1 MEFVRSFLRR
11 YFAGKPVL
19 VSPLNVRC
27 VLRLSTY
34 VCPSKSFCKIQYL
47 ESLWLALVDVFP
59 AKKGLFYDGRN
70 MASSRSGLV
79 NEKRALY
86 LNVNVF
92 RKKVL
97 SKDIIFT
104 RGRHFR
110 NHAKVYPFARQRKY
124 LHFWVILRPWVLVR
138 PWESNPRHQ
147 ALQSSALLTDLILPR
162 FSVINWIK
170 LISRIYRNQRIHELA
185 FWVLALRQSKSKL
198 ELVCFVSSKRKE
210 PRIDLTIERWL

>member
-1 MEFVRSFLRR
+1 MAC
-11 YFAGKPVL
+11 AGRHL
-19 VSPLNVRC
+19 S
-27 VLRLSTY
+27 RLSFF
-34 VCPSKSFCKIQYL
+34 PRRKDSFMMGEKWRLLVQG
-47 ESLWLALVDVFP
+47 WLMED
-59 AKKGLFYDGRN
+59 
-70 MASSRSGLV
+70 
-79 NEKRALY
+79 RALY

-104 RGRHFR
+104 RGRHFK

-124 LHFWVILRPWVLVR
+124 LHFWVILRPRVLVR
-138 PWESNPRHQ
+138 HWESNPRHQ
-147 ALQSSALLTDLILPR
+147 ALQSSALRTDLILPR
-162 FSVINWIK
+162 LTVINWIK
-170 LISRIYRNQRIHELA
+170 LISRIYRSQRIHELA